1 MEKLIACLIITAV
14 GLVTSCDQI
23 FERVDCQNA
32 GNKIIGGTCRSPLIS
47 SETIIF
53 NLVVALDWLCFLY
66 FVFHLSIE
74 PRNVSGCEFDGQ
86 YSCTV
91 HMDIGDIKEG
101 GRVVLEWETDT
112 ILLLCNLNYSSVAVG
127 PTAVS
132 ERMATPYEPRLTIEY
147 CTKNGSL
154 ASTSFEFCKIRV
166 C

>member
-1 MEKLIACLIITAV
+1 M
-14 GLVTSCDQI
+14 
-23 FERVDCQNA
+23 
-32 GNKIIGGTCRSPLIS
+32 
-47 SETIIF
+47 
-53 NLVVALDWLCFLY
+53 
-66 FVFHLSIE
+66 FHSSIE
-74 PRNVSGCEFDGQ
+74 PRNVSGCEYDGQ

-91 HMDIGDIKEG
+91 HMNIGDVKEG
-101 GRVVLEWETDT
+101 GQVVLEWETDT
-112 ILLLCNLNYSSVAVG
+112 IILLCNLNYSRVAVG